1 MDHEILISSSSSTE
15 ASKPPP
21 LLWLPN
27 ELLDEIFRFAY
38 KDEPVHRPICRRLY
52 PIQQK
57 YLYRRVRL
65 DSYEALGSFCFAM
78 RTVPVVRKHVV
89 ELELRMEGASNYASN
104 DAHEYTPSIGDE
116 DSDGEGGASQVVTPL
131 QLSLLLARLPDPRVL
146 DLQELDDALM
156 KVVLLGKTTPRN
168 LALLEVLKISADV
181 LYIEDEQGSEVQW
194 LRQLA
199 QLPQLKEFHLEQFE
213 MGAFLPVVGLP
224 PPPLQA
230 LTTLVIAARAWDMWV
245 GPPLREVAPNLLHLS
260 LQEFEDGPEFTEI
273 LHSAPISLRSL
284 TLSSRVAL
292 TFEGPQRPAIDNVL
306 PLFTHLEHLALC
318 EDTFTPNGILPSLRS
333 LPALHSLAFSLG
345 SHVTDELLLGILDG
359 PLRLAHLRRLTL
371 DYVNCSRG
379 PTMASKGYCLPPE
392 DEAAEYHM
400 WRGWRSPVWGPDCSE
415 EGLTAA
421 VLAAEAN
428 GVVVDGTALDVI
440 GWSEEAGN
448 EMVEALLAWGNE
460 TGDYSEATEIFGDD
474 VVQHYFAFLREE
486 CDGGDW

>member
-1 MDHEILISSSSSTE
+1 MHHEILISSSSST
-15 ASKPPP
+15 ATGKPPP

-27 ELLDEIFRFAY
+27 ELLDEIFRLAHE
-38 KDEPVHRPICRRLY
+38 DEPAHRPICRRLY

-65 DSYEALGSFCFAM
+65 DSYEALGSFCFVV

-89 ELELRMEGASNYASN
+89 ELELDMYVASNGVSK
-104 DAHEYTPSIGDE
+104 DGLEHTPSIDDDSADEGDN
-116 DSDGEGGASQVVTPL
+116 GQIVTPL
-131 QLSLLLARLPDPRVL
+131 QLSILLARLPSLRVL
-146 DLQELDDALM
+146 ELQDLDNALI

-168 LALLEVLKISADV
+168 LALLEVLKVSADV
-181 LYIEDEQGSEVQW
+181 LYVEDEQGSEVQW

-199 QLPQLKEFHLEQFE
+199 QLPQLKEFHLQQYE

-224 PPPLQA
+224 APPLQA

-245 GPPLREVAPNLLHLS
+245 EPPLREVAPNLLHLS

-284 TLSSRVAL
+284 TLSSHVAL
-292 TFEGPQRPAIDNVL
+292 TFGGPQRPAIDNVL

-379 PTMASKGYCLPPE
+379 PTMAGKGYCLPPE

-400 WRGWRSPVWGPDCSE
+400 WRGWHSPVWGPDCSE